1 MALNA
6 HTAHNATWLIS
17 VFHFQIDLKL
27 NKQLAHGRD
36 DHDDSGYDHDDH
48 DDSGYDHDDSRDDH
62 DDSADGGSVDASA
75 TEGTATLAF

>member
-1 MALNA
+1 M
-6 HTAHNATWLIS
+6 
-17 VFHFQIDLKL
+17 KL

-36 DHDDSGYDHDDH
+36 DHDDSGYDHDDTR
-48 DDSGYDHDDSRDDH
+48 YDHDDSRDDH